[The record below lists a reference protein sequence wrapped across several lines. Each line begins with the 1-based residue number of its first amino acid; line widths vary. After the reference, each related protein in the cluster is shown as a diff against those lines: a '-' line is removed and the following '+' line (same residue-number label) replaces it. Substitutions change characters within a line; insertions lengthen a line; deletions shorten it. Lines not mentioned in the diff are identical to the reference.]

1 MAEEYITIGAKEKCQ
16 PYVGDLSIIT
26 WIRQHTHTQTQNTR
40 ARMRTQHQNKQ
51 NKEGQECQ
59 SRKTTESRRIMV
71 LKYFTIFSSFQ
82 EELA

>member
-1 MAEEYITIGAKEKCQ
+1 MSA
-16 PYVGDLSIIT
+16 
-26 WIRQHTHTQTQNTR
+26 IRRWFIYNYLDQIAHTHTQTQNTR

-82 EELA
+82 EELAWGFS